1 MDSPS
6 RRKRTFRYGIKHSL
20 NRIAARRARRR
31 ELFDWVESCV
41 CALVLI
47 LLAFVFLVRTATV
60 SGSSM
65 VPTLHDRERLLLWQA
80 GYHDPQYE
88 DIVVVDRTGTGE
100 PPVIKRVIGRAG
112 DRIDIDFSAGEVR
125 RNGELLAEPYVYEPT
140 YAFQDVEFPVTVPEG
155 TVFVMG
161 DNRNHS
167 LDSRDSSIGMVD
179 LRRIMGRA
187 VLRLYPFE
195 AAGWVG

>member
-1 MDSPS
+1 MSGSS
-6 RRKRTFRYGIKHSL
+6 RRKKTFHYGIRRSL
-20 NRIAARRARRR
+20 NWISARRTRRR

-41 CALVLI
+41 DALVLI

-65 VPTLHDRERLLLWQA
+65 VTTLHDRERLLLWQA
-80 GYHDPQYE
+80 GYHDPQYG

-100 PPVIKRVIGRAG
+100 TPVIKRVIGRAG

-125 RNGELLAEPYVYEPT
+125 RNGELLDEPYIYEPT
-140 YAFQDVEFPVTVPEG
+140 HAFRDVDFPAVVPDG
-155 TVFVMG
+155 TVFVLG

-179 LRRIMGRA
+179 LRQIMGKA
-187 VLRLYPFE
+187 VFRLYPFE
-195 AAGWVG
+195 AAGCIG